1 MTKHLMKLTQITIN
15 SIDKSFAVNPRD
27 KRAKKYAINLE
38 QYLKNID
45 IKLANFIE
53 INVLLF

>member
-1 MTKHLMKLTQITIN
+1 MKLTQITLN